1 MDTDGDKQMG
11 DSSHSVCRHDAQ
23 CNYTVTDEC
32 NRERAND
39 IRAVPVNKQIS
50 IINV

>member
-1 MDTDGDKQMG
+1 MDTDGDDQMG
-11 DSSHSVCRHDAQ
+11 DSSVCRHDAQ

-39 IRAVPVNKQIS
+39 IRVVPVNKQIS